1 MLRRVELA
9 AAAAR
14 IRGGGGGGSSSSSSS
29 GKKIRQER
37 RSRSTQLERGKVSF
51 VFPRKRVKEGE
62 ERRKTVFFKCG
73 ISRSSVFESNVRLN
87 FDKCW
92 GKKSRCCPGVM
103 R

>member
-62 ERRKTVFFKCG
+62 ESIFFL
-73 ISRSSVFESNVRLN
+73 NVGFLDLLCLN
-87 FDKCW
+87 Q
-92 GKKSRCCPGVM
+92 M
-103 R
+103 